1 MPALTSDAILQV
13 LLARTIGTRET
24 IRVSEVIGSTIPRG
38 VKIYVRAD
46 VERRLAAEVE
56 RADHTA
62 RIGPSAF
69 EAVHLRGLY
78 VRHAADAYLLRR
90 DEYGVLLENAVR
102 FTENYLCRPRWTMR
116 SFLFH
121 DAPTLPAST
130 LLARLEWIPEY
141 AYLPQLLTR
150 VITDRKLNGLS
161 DAACSELIAK
171 IDDAVV
177 REHRPRELARL
188 TAPIFSFYLLSTDP
202 GSSSIPLRPLLLFFE
217 DKGLLGLRE
226 HLQGVC
232 HMRNRTGIS
241 LGELEELTEDFF
253 GEKPP
258 LPQSEPVP
266 EPEPPHEEELPPAA
280 GPSGG
285 VAPAPPPAVTGPVP
299 AVPEPQPAVSE
310 VTSLLSVSTPSISES
325 TTPLSEPDPV
335 ASEPAPPTSE
345 PVPLMLT
352 PAHVVSASTS
362 LVSGPTSLMSE
373 STPAGNER
381 EEAPAGEPEW
391 PTAPSMELQSLI
403 TEEQRRRFIH
413 VICDKDEAF
422 YELMIARLDE
432 LQTWSEA
439 SDYIRELFEINSI
452 DPFHRVA
459 VTFTDIVQR
468 RFPPDGASPL

>member
-1 MPALTSDAILQV
+1 MPAFDSDAILQV
-13 LLARTIGTRET
+13 LLARTIGTRDT
-24 IRVSEVIGSTIPRG
+24 IRVSEVLGSTIPRG
-38 VKIYVRAD
+38 VKVYVRAD

-56 RADHTA
+56 RADHMA
-62 RIGPSAF
+62 RIGQSAF
-69 EAVHLRGLY
+69 EAAHLRGLY

-102 FTENYLCRPRWTMR
+102 FTENYLCRPRWTLR

-121 DAPTLPAST
+121 DAPTLPAPT

-188 TAPIFSFYLLSTDP
+188 TAPIFSFYLLSADP
-202 GSSSIPLRPLLLFFE
+202 GSNRIPLRPLLVFFE
-217 DKGLLGLRE
+217 DKGLLALRE

-232 HMRNRTGIS
+232 HMRNRTDIS

-258 LPQSEPVP
+258 LPQAEPVP
-266 EPEPPHEEELPPAA
+266 EPESPHEEELPPAA
-280 GPSGG
+280 GSAGG
-285 VAPAPPPAVTGPVP
+285 VAPPLPPDLTEPTPV
-299 AVPEPQPAVSE
+299 VSEPQP
-310 VTSLLSVSTPSISES
+310 VTSESSPLMPEPTPSISEPSPVVSES
-325 TTPLSEPDPV
+325 TSLMTEPDLHMHESASV
-335 ASEPAPPTSE
+335 ASESPSVE
-345 PVPLMLT
+345 LE
-352 PAHVVSASTS
+352 STS
-362 LVSGPTSLMSE
+362 
-373 STPAGNER
+373 AGNEG
-381 EEAPAGEPEW
+381 GE
-391 PTAPSMELQSLI
+391 TFASVPSLELQSMI
-403 TEEQRRRFIH
+403 TEEQRRRFIN

-422 YELMIARLDE
+422 YELIIARLDE
-432 LQTWSEA
+432 IQTWSEA

-468 RFPPDGASPL
+468 RFPPDGTSPL